1 MNRPPG
7 QYSAPPNAYGQ
18 QQGGYGAPPPNNM
31 YGRGP
36 PNQAPPR
43 PGNFGPPRSGNF
55 GRGPPTGQMP
65 PSNNNNYGRNNNFSA
80 PPPSMNNNG
89 PPRPGS
95 FGRGP
100 PPPSSNTP
108 YGMPSRGPP
117 TSSGMMGRPPPTG
130 NNMSMP
136 PRPGQVPMGRGPP
149 PSSNNNMMGRG
160 LPPTS
165 NNGPPTSSF
174 GRMNMGPPPSN
185 GPPTSGPPMM
195 QNNNAPPKRGPF
207 GFMPRGGAR
216 PPPNNMQ
223 QNVPSNTPAKSPFG
237 GPSGPPTNSFGSRG
251 PPTQLPPPSMGAPRG
266 MVPPSGR
273 GNVGSFN
280 NQPRGPPTMMG
291 GPNQNM
297 YGQQQMPGRGM
308 NTGGPM
314 NPGMQNRMGGA
325 PGYMPGMPQQQQV
338 EQVDEELQCDP
349 VYMVPTTGM
358 VPNTQQMAQKM
369 KITMG
374 CVVQPLAEHP
384 SSEPV
389 PVVNFGGAGVVRCD
403 SCRAYINPFVKFVEN
418 GRRWK
423 CNMCGKLN
431 EVKKQYFCH
440 LDGSGKR
447 MDLADRPELRKG
459 QVDIVATQ
467 EYMVRPPQAPCFLF
481 VIDVSAHAVQSG
493 ALEATVETI
502 KNNLDKLPGNPRTQ
516 VGFITFDKVVQFYN
530 LKHTLNA
537 PQMMVVSDLNDIFL
551 PIPEDLL
558 VNLAESQS
566 MVNQLLES
574 LPEMFKDNTAQQA
587 ACGAAM
593 NAASRTMRHIGG
605 KMLVF
610 QSSLPTIGPG
620 ALSHRDNPKLLGTQD
635 EHKQLAPGNPFYRT
649 IATENSRAQICVDL
663 FLFSGSYTDVAT
675 LGNVPKYTAGNLYYY
690 PGFHPVR
697 DGERFDYE
705 LSRCLTR
712 EIAFEAVARVRV
724 TKGMRITNFYGNYL
738 FRGKDL
744 LALPSFSAD
753 STFSLDFVHEQP
765 VLNSGTICLQSA
777 LLYTSSNGERR
788 IRVNTI
794 ALPTTSS
801 EKDVFESVKIDA
813 LCNVMM
819 KASVDLS
826 LKSGMSSGRTK
837 LQNDC
842 TDMVRAWR
850 SGSQAS
856 MSYGGGMTP
865 GHMPG
870 QGQMQ
875 SQSDVNLPE
884 SIQLLPLNS
893 MALMKGLALRGGNAI
908 RSDERAY
915 IHALVNNMPIP
926 QSIPFIYPRMYA
938 LHNMDA
944 KCGTIVAVDEDG
956 EGPPGSLK
964 LLGKQAVEMPEQM
977 GLTAERLSSEGAFL
991 LDNGVD
997 VFMWFG
1003 RAVSPK
1009 LIQDLFGL
1017 DSLDGIDCSQL
1028 RLEPGG
1034 NDVCDRVN
1042 NIVRGCRAFSPIQST
1057 IRVVQEGGPLE
1068 MRFFM
1073 HMVEDRANFPG
1084 GAFSYAEFM
1093 GILTRQSSGMGMVGN
1108 TSTLPQRRY

>member
-1 MNRPPG
+1 
-7 QYSAPPNAYGQ
+7 
-18 QQGGYGAPPPNNM
+18 
-31 YGRGP
+31 
-36 PNQAPPR
+36 
-43 PGNFGPPRSGNF
+43 
-55 GRGPPTGQMP
+55 
-65 PSNNNNYGRNNNFSA
+65 
-80 PPPSMNNNG
+80 
-89 PPRPGS
+89 
-95 FGRGP
+95 
-100 PPPSSNTP
+100 
-108 YGMPSRGPP
+108 
-117 TSSGMMGRPPPTG
+117 
-130 NNMSMP
+130 
-136 PRPGQVPMGRGPP
+136 
-149 PSSNNNMMGRG
+149 
-160 LPPTS
+160 
-165 NNGPPTSSF
+165 
-174 GRMNMGPPPSN
+174 
-185 GPPTSGPPMM
+185 
-195 QNNNAPPKRGPF
+195 
-207 GFMPRGGAR
+207 
-216 PPPNNMQ
+216 
-223 QNVPSNTPAKSPFG
+223 
-237 GPSGPPTNSFGSRG
+237 
-251 PPTQLPPPSMGAPRG
+251 
-266 MVPPSGR
+266 
-273 GNVGSFN
+273 
-280 NQPRGPPTMMG
+280 
-291 GPNQNM
+291 
-297 YGQQQMPGRGM
+297 
-308 NTGGPM
+308 
-314 NPGMQNRMGGA
+314 
-325 PGYMPGMPQQQQV
+325 
-338 EQVDEELQCDP
+338 
-349 VYMVPTTGM
+349 
-358 VPNTQQMAQKM
+358 
-369 KITMG
+369 
-374 CVVQPLAEHP
+374 
-384 SSEPV
+384 
-389 PVVNFGGAGVVRCD
+389 
-403 SCRAYINPFVKFVEN
+403 
-418 GRRWK
+418 
-423 CNMCGKLN
+423 
-431 EVKKQYFCH
+431 
-440 LDGSGKR
+440 
-447 MDLADRPELRKG
+447 
-459 QVDIVATQ
+459 
-467 EYMVRPPQAPCFLF
+467 MVRPPQAPCFLF
-481 VIDVSAHAVQSG
+481 VIDVSTQAVQSG

-502 KNNLDKLPGNPRTQ
+502 KNNLDKLPGSPCTQ
-516 VGFITFDKVVQFYN
+516 IGFITFDTVIHFYN

-537 PQMMVVSDLNDIFL
+537 PQMMVVSDLNDVFL

-574 LPEMFKDNTAQQA
+574 LPEMFKDNPAQQA

-593 NAASRTMRHIGG
+593 AAASRTMRHIGG

-610 QSSLPTIGPG
+610 QSSLPTLGPG
-620 ALSHRDNPKLLGTQD
+620 SLSHRDNPKLLGTQE
-635 EHKQLAPGNPFYRT
+635 EHKQLAASNPFYRT
-649 IATENSRAQICVDL
+649 MATENSRAQICVDL

-675 LGNVPKYTAGNLYYY
+675 LGNLPKFTAGNLYYY

-697 DGERFDYE
+697 DGERFDFE

-712 EIAFEAVARVRV
+712 EITFEAVARVRV

-765 VLNSGTICLQSA
+765 VLNTGTICLQSA

-794 ALPTTSS
+794 ALPTTNS

-819 KASVDLS
+819 KAAVDQAS
-826 LKSGMSSGRTK
+826 KSGLGNARTK

-850 SGSQAS
+850 NGSQAS
-856 MSYGGGMTP
+856 MNYGGGVTP
-865 GHMPG
+865 GQMPG
-870 QGQMQ
+870 QAQMQ
-875 SQSDVNLPE
+875 GQQDVNLPD
-884 SIQLLPLNS
+884 SIQLLPLNTMS
-893 MALMKGLALRGGNAI
+893 LMKGLALRGGNAI

-915 IHALVNNMPIP
+915 VHALVSNMPIP

-944 KCGTIVAVDEDG
+944 KCGNIVDVDEDG

-964 LLGKQAVEMPEQM
+964 LLGKKAVEMPEQM

-997 VFMWFG
+997 IFMWFG

-1073 HMVEDRANFPG
+1073 HLVEDRANFAG

-1093 GILTRQSSGMGMVGN
+1093 GILTRQSSGMGMMHH
-1108 TSTLPQRRY
+1108 STGSMPPRRY